1 MQRVNTAVVVTAM
14 QKIDSVLPGHTQEII
29 TALSFMLVER
39 STEAGLSLD
48 EMHHHVDVA
57 FRSRKAAR
65 N

>member
-39 STEAGLSLD
+39 STEAGLSLE
-48 EMHHHVDVA
+48 EMHQHVDIA